1 MKYFKTRQL
10 PISLLFDTQSHKACG
25 TIDCCLSNLV
35 LLILRIS
42 HRTAHNTFWRTI
54 PNFLL
59 QLSSK
64 SSAQQI
70 SALNHIDFHQFL
82 IISFRLGKR
91 KNLAGTSLLSRS
103 GSKFLRLIV
112 KFLSKLDY
120 CSHQCKALQVHEH
133 CCHCSCVIFITINHK
148 ILFKQHRYNQTW
160 CLSNIVT
167 STCKT
172 FKWHRCWHTL

>member
-1 MKYFKTRQL
+1 MEYFKTRWL

-42 HRTAHNTFWRTI
+42 HRTAHNTFWRTL

-70 SALNHIDFHQFL
+70 SALNHIDFHHFL

-112 KFLSKLDY
+112 KFFCQSLIIAAIGATV
-120 CSHQCKALQVHEH
+120 ALQLRDLRD
-133 CCHCSCVIFITINHK
+133 CLRNLWCPPSCSCDLGGH
-148 ILFKQHRYNQTW
+148 
-160 CLSNIVT
+160 C
-167 STCKT
+167 
-172 FKWHRCWHTL
+172 